1 AIKNALLSGPVTA
14 TLTTNPA
21 IMAGAHPDGQ
31 VRMYAPNPVQLG
43 SSVSHFDDTASPD
56 ILMEPAINSG
66 LHDTVDLTHPLFVD
80 LGWLADV
87 TAVASTPSS
96 PGFRVRSAPNPFDP
110 STVISLSLPNSGA
123 TRVEVYD
130 IQGRL
135 VKRLVNVWLPAGN
148 HAVTWDGTNDQGR
161 PVGSGVYFS
170 RIESN
175 GLKTGQR
182 LVKLND

>member
-1 AIKNALLSGPVTA
+1 
-14 TLTTNPA
+14 
-21 IMAGAHPDGQ
+21 
-31 VRMYAPNPVQLG
+31 
-43 SSVSHFDDTASPD
+43 
-56 ILMEPAINSG
+56 
-66 LHDTVDLTHPLFVD
+66 
-80 LGWLADV
+80 
-87 TAVASTPSS
+87 
-96 PGFRVRSAPNPFDP
+96 
-110 STVISLSLPNSGA
+110 VISLSLPNSGA

-135 VKRLVNVWLPAGN
+135 VKRLVNAWLPAGN